1 MPCNR
6 NLLGLEYTKVQM
18 NERDRGEFDLQTPQR
33 RDIIAFFSQRE
44 REKDR
49 IATATEKH

>member
-6 NLLGLEYTKVQM
+6 NLLGLEYTSVQM

-33 RDIIAFFSQRE
+33 RDIIAFFHRE
-44 REKDR
+44 RER
-49 IATATEKH
+49 ERER